1 MALLTK
7 LEISIFLFYNSHD
20 IFWFDTQQG
29 EYHGYK

>member
-20 IFWFDTQQG
+20 IFWFDTQG
-29 EYHGYK
+29 EYHDYH